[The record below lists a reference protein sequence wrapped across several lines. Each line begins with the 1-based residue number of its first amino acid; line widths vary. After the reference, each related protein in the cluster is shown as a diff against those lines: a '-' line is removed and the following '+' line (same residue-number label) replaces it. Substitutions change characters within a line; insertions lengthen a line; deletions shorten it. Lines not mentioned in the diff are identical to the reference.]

1 MIGTVQMMSRMFST
15 KFYALDE
22 REVMRITLLVVAM
35 FISGYSFAEA
45 QDKTSQCLKGLE
57 NDVRFSSIK
66 DHVAVDGQDVTN
78 PQMLTDKTIP
88 DEQQKRAIAD
98 WIDARSLCV
107 NLSPIKVSVDLHIL
121 FMSIVPDLYNAQT
134 TFGEFNKKWRAL
146 FKETM
151 AAPITPFDN
160 SAAHHHH

>member
-1 MIGTVQMMSRMFST
+1 
-15 KFYALDE
+15 
-22 REVMRITLLVVAM
+22 MRIALLVIFM

-57 NDVRFSSIK
+57 KDARFSSIAN
-66 DHVAVDGQDVTN
+66 HVVLDGQDVTK
-78 PQMLTDKTIP
+78 PQMLTDKTSP
-88 DEQQKRAIAD
+88 DERQKQAIAD

-107 NLSPIKVSVDLHIL
+107 NLSPSKVSVDLHIL
-121 FMSIVPDLYNAQT
+121 FLSIVPDLYNSQT

-151 AAPITPFDN
+151 EAPVKSHDKTVI
-160 SAAHHHH
+160 HQH